1 MSDRPLNPQQIL
13 KAAVG
18 RSAAARVASGSVVGL
33 GTGSTAAFAIQHLG
47 NRLRSGELTDISGVA
62 TSFDAAGL
70 ARRHGIPLTTMDD
83 APRIHVAIDGADEVD
98 PALALIKG
106 GGAAHTQEKIID
118 AHADLFIVIV
128 DDKKLVRRLGS
139 TFAVPVEVL
148 PMAVAP
154 VTRSIEKLGGRP
166 QLRMGAKKIGPLIT
180 DQGNM
185 LLDVTF
191 EAIDDAARLE
201 RTLNNIPGVVENG
214 LFVDLADLVLVGE
227 LIDGEPHVRELSRP
241 MV

>member
-1 MSDRPLNPQQIL
+1 
-13 KAAVG
+13 
-18 RSAAARVASGSVVGL
+18 
-33 GTGSTAAFAIQHLG
+33 
-47 NRLRSGELTDISGVA
+47 
-62 TSFDAAGL
+62 
-70 ARRHGIPLTTMDD
+70 MDD
-83 APRIHVAIDGADEVD
+83 VARIHVAIDGADEVD
-98 PALALIKG
+98 PHLALIKG

-128 DDKKLVRRLGS
+128 DAGKLVQRLGS

-148 PMAVAP
+148 PLAVTP
-154 VTRSIEKLGGRP
+154 VTRTIERLGGHP
-166 QLRMGAKKIGPLIT
+166 QLRMGAQKIGPLIT

-191 EAIDDAARLE
+191 DAIDAPAHLE

-241 MV
+241 TT